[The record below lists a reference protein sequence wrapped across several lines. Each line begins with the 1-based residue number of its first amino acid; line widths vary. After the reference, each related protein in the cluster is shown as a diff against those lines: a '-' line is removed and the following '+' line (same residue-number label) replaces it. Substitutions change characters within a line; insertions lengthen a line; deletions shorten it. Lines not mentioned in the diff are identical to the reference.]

1 MKKRAILSMSLF
13 AAIISPL
20 SPAVAQ
26 DKAPIAAALTASIML
41 HADTPGAAIDR
52 PMFSPVAEHPGRAG
66 IQIPNMRVATERH
79 SDRPHSPQN
88 PQPSKA

>member
-1 MKKRAILSMSLF
+1 MKKRAIRSMSLF

-41 HADTPGAAIDR
+41 HADPPGAAIDR
-52 PMFSPVAEHPGRAG
+52 PIFSPGR
-66 IQIPNMRVATERH
+66 RVSGSGRY
-79 SDRPHSPQN
+79 PN
-88 PQPSKA
+88 PQYARRHRKTF